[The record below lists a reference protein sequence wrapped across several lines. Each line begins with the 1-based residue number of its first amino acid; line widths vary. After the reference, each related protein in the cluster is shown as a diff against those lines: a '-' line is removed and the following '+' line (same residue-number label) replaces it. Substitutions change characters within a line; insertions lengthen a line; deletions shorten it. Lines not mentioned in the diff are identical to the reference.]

1 MIKLISHQLAGTD
14 WPDTDK
20 QAIWACCVVAFFTSA
35 RVGELLASRDS
46 SFDPT
51 ATLTWDDI
59 KFRADNSAI
68 ITIKLPKSGKTEFL
82 AVFPFPGHGCCPME
96 VLSRHRE
103 LQLEAGLAVAG
114 GPVFRLA
121 GGRNLTPTL
130 LNSLLRSILSGIID
144 YSKEAISCHSFRAGI
159 ASTLNRFPG
168 LASDDDIKG
177 WGRWDSACYSK
188 YARLQLD
195 KKRAIFRKISSALNR
210 SAI

>member
-68 ITIKLPKSGKTEFL
+68 ITISY
-82 AVFPFPGHGCCPME
+82 
-96 VLSRHRE
+96 LS
-103 LQLEAGLAVAG
+103 AN
-114 GPVFRLA
+114 P
-121 GGRNLTPTL
+121 PTYC
-130 LNSLLRSILSGIID
+130 RSRRRM
-144 YSKEAISCHSFRAGI
+144 YMTAMK
-159 ASTLNRFPG
+159 
-168 LASDDDIKG
+168 
-177 WGRWDSACYSK
+177 
-188 YARLQLD
+188 
-195 KKRAIFRKISSALNR
+195 
-210 SAI
+210 